1 MHTCICVYMCT
12 HICTYIHACPSLYK
26 YIYIYIYI
34 VIMMICLVVEEASLL
49 LEGFVFVDV
58 VEAPWA
64 SVGHFWILEDAS
76 KRILDFLNL

>member
-1 MHTCICVYMCT
+1 
-12 HICTYIHACPSLYK
+12 
-26 YIYIYIYI
+26 
-34 VIMMICLVVEEASLL
+34 MMICLVVEEASLL